1 MLYEGLLYYMINYLI
16 YKLVILER
24 LIIILQTDQIGELI
38 FLSSQLKFFNIKFIN
53 FKLIFQSF
61 KIKQKN

>member
-61 KIKQKN
+61 KVKQKN

>member
-1 MLYEGLLYYMINYLI
+1 MLYEGLLYYMINYSI

>member
-24 LIIILQTDQIGELI
+24 LIIILQTDQIG
-38 FLSSQLKFFNIKFIN
+38 N
-53 FKLIFQSF
+53 
-61 KIKQKN
+61 